1 LVQNTQEPPK
11 DDLRSLKELMKDIPD
26 ALTSY
31 NILIELTDPPQNQA
45 AIDRNIAIVGTAFLE
60 IGLKQAI
67 TKHLRRDLSGDDY
80 ENMILSIFDDYDR
93 SPLATFSLRIKMAFA
108 LGIIDN
114 RTRDDFEKIRKLRN
128 AFAHVP
134 STIRLDTPSL
144 ADSIN
149 SLSPPPHG
157 PTQRAWGN
165 MGPRL
170 RFASSM
176 FVYFWSLSNYS
187 LDLEASQQN
196 SSP

>member
-1 LVQNTQEPPK
+1 VRPPLPPIVEE
-11 DDLRSLKELMKDIPD
+11 LRERIRRIEGPSARGRAVLPFGIKEIDRHLPGGGL
-26 ALTSY
+26 ALGALHEVAGGG
-31 NILIELTDPPQNQA
+31 NG
-45 AIDRNIAIVGTAFLE
+45 AIDGAAAALFAAGIAAG
-60 IGLKQAI
+60 
-67 TKHLRRDLSGDDY
+67 
-80 ENMILSIFDDYDR
+80 
-93 SPLATFSLRIKMAFA
+93 PSLRIKMAFA